1 MYSPF
6 CQILQGDFNVLSMTK
21 LLAMSLNIK
30 HNPHHSLEFQW
41 QESARKL
48 QEVKPF
54 TFWGVPSFKVHPF
67 WGGLGNQKML
77 DTQTTWKILE
87 NNENSRFLQT
97 NLTILGRIQ
106 DGGIQW
112 LSPVSGNSKLFEP
125 PQPLPMTQNVYNL
138 VLKKVQGWVMG
149 GCPLGPGRESEVTIL
164 LDGFSCTGLPS
175 FGVQG
180 CSI

>member
-1 MYSPF
+1 MLAGWSVYSPF
-6 CQILQGDFNVLSMTK
+6 CQIVQGDFNVLSMTK
-21 LLAMSLNIK
+21 LLAMSLKIK
-30 HNPHHSLEFQW
+30 HNPHHSLGFQW

-112 LSPVSGNSKLFEP
+112 LSPR
-125 PQPLPMTQNVYNL
+125 
-138 VLKKVQGWVMG
+138 
-149 GCPLGPGRESEVTIL
+149 RETRS
-164 LDGFSCTGLPS
+164 FSSFPSHFQRRRTSTTWCTRRCRVG
-175 FGVQG
+175 
-180 CSI
+180 